1 MTCWRETGTGQALTL
16 LHGIS
21 SCAASWHKQFAGI
34 TGCRLLA
41 WDMPGYADSPLPAV
55 KQPLAADYAD
65 ALAAMLDRAAVEK
78 TVLLGHSLGAL
89 VASAFAAKYPQR
101 VVRLVLA
108 DPAQGYATAS
118 AQQREQV
125 WLSRQ
130 RQMAQGV
137 EEMANTRADKLLRPG
152 ARADDVATVA
162 AGMRRLRADGY
173 LAAAWMLAH
182 DDIHRWL
189 ADWRGAPEVWCGDQD
204 AITPPDNARALAL
217 RWNAPYTAIP
227 QAGHASYLDNDSFFN
242 QQIVR
247 VMKEAS
253 DECTH

>member
-1 MTCWRETGTGQALTL
+1 MTCWRETGTGEALTL

-21 SCAASWHKQFAGI
+21 SSAASWHKQFAGVS
-34 TGCRLLA
+34 GCRLLA
-41 WDMPGYADSPLPAV
+41 WDMPGYGDSPLPAE
-55 KQPLAADYAD
+55 KPPLAADYAD

-101 VVRLVLA
+101 VTRLVLA

-130 RQMAQGV
+130 RQMAQGA
-137 EEMANTRADKLLRPG
+137 EEMASTRADKLLRPG
-152 ARADDVATVA
+152 ACADDVATVA
-162 AGMRRLRADGY
+162 AGMRRLRAEGY

-189 ADWRGAPEVWCGDQD
+189 ADWRGTPEVWCGELD

-217 RWNAPYTAIP
+217 RWHAPYTAIP
-227 QAGHASYLDNDSFFN
+227 QAGHASYLDNDVFFN
-242 QQIVR
+242 QQIAR